1 MKLKLTLIP
10 LLGASAILP
19 LVAAQ
24 CTEQK
29 DTNKPQTPSTDTQDK
44 PSKPNPSAGSETSGG
59 NTESNPSTSTPE
71 KPNTDSNSGQSNPSD
86 SQQGATTGGT
96 NSGNNTETN
105 PAPSQTDN
113 PTPGTDSQA
122 GSDSSEGSDKKPG
135 TNEGTKPSEGNN
147 NKQEDLVQDVI
158 AKLKKVA
165 SVNTPIQTIV
175 KTLKE
180 NLKQINEA
188 AKAKFPNE
196 DNPQIEDFLELVK
209 NISTYNPDELDD
221 TAPRYMVP
229 GSHGTT
235 FTKKQ
240 LVDKI
245 LNIYVKQLSEAAE

>member
-44 PSKPNPSAGSETSGG
+44 PSKPNPSTGSETSGG

-86 SQQGATTGGT
+86 SQQGTTTGGA
-96 NSGNNTETN
+96 NSGNNTET
-105 PAPSQTDN
+105 N

-135 TNEGTKPSEGNN
+135 TNEGDKPSQGTTDSKNDSVTEA
-147 NKQEDLVQDVI
+147 I
-158 AKLKKVA
+158 TILKKFA
-165 SVNTPIQTIV
+165 NESTPI
-175 KTLKE
+175 KTLMLTLKDNY
-180 NLKQINEA
+180 NLIE
-188 AKAKFPNE
+188 KAIKFKFPKE
-196 DNPQIEDFLELVK
+196 DDVPYSVTEFMDLVK
-209 NISTYNPDELDD
+209 NLVTNYKIDQFDDE
-221 TAPRYMVP
+221 TRKYMIP

-235 FTKKQ
+235 ITKSQ
-240 LVDKI
+240 IVYKI
-245 LNIYVKQLSEAAE
+245 KNILIPELSGEAAE

>member
-44 PSKPNPSAGSETSGG
+44 PSKPNPSTGSETSGG

-86 SQQGATTGGT
+86 SQQGATTGGA

-105 PAPSQTDN
+105 P
-113 PTPGTDSQA
+113 TPGT
-122 GSDSSEGSDKKPG
+122 DSSEGSDKKPG
-135 TNEGTKPSEGNN
+135 TNEGDKPSQGTTDSKNDSVTEA
-147 NKQEDLVQDVI
+147 I
-158 AKLKKVA
+158 TILKKFA
-165 SVNTPIQTIV
+165 NESTPI
-175 KTLKE
+175 KTLMLT
-180 NLKQINEA
+180 LKDNYDLIE
-188 AKAKFPNE
+188 KAIKVKFPKE
-196 DNPQIEDFLELVK
+196 DDVPYPVTEFMDLVK
-209 NISTYNPDELDD
+209 NLVTNYKIDQFDDE
-221 TAPRYMVP
+221 TRKYMIP

-235 FTKKQ
+235 ITKSQ
-240 LVDKI
+240 IVYKI
-245 LNIYVKQLSEAAE
+245 KNILIPELSGEAAE